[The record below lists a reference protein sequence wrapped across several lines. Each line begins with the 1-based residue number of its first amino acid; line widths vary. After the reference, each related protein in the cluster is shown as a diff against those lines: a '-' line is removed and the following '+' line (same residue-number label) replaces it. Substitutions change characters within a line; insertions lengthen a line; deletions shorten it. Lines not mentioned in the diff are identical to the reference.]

1 MNIVASTKYN
11 LCDIYFWNM
20 KMADGSENFPER
32 KVKCD
37 FNQICIGMYAKKS
50 MCGYN
55 ASL

>member
-37 FNQICIGMYAKKS
+37 FNQICIYMYAKKS